1 MNQYIVI
8 VTLIGLATFAMAWMP
23 KISEKT
29 GISYSI
35 FYILFGFTA
44 YKLLPGFLPD
54 PLPQQNGSLTLHLTE
69 LIVIISLMG
78 TGIKIDRAFSF
89 RKWAIPLKLV
99 SITMLLCIGIT
110 TLLGYYFLGLG
121 LASALLLGAAL
132 APTDPVLASD
142 VQVGPPNEAA
152 RSETKFALTSEAGL
166 NDGVSFPF
174 VWLAI
179 TVGLANAGSE
189 PNFLHWLG
197 YDLIYRLVAG
207 VALGFLAG
215 KAIGFMVFK
224 VADKYKTLQTRDG
237 LLAVASTL
245 LVYGLTEMIHG
256 YGFIA
261 VFLCAITLRHYE
273 KGHEYHEELH
283 SFSDQTERILIS
295 ILLLLLGG
303 TFAMGILKPLTWQ
316 MIAFVVA
323 FLLLIRPLSGLLG
336 LLKTKIQWKEKL
348 AISFFGIRGMGSVFY
363 LAFAMNEFEFP
374 FEDELWA
381 IVALTILISIL
392 LHGFTASSVMKKLTY
407 TPGTKKGRSGAVENL
422 SEEVVTG

>member
-1 MNQYIVI
+1 MDQYIVI
-8 VTLIGLATFAMAWMP
+8 ITLIGLATFAMAWMP

-35 FYILFGFTA
+35 FYILLGFAA
-44 YKLLPGFLPD
+44 YKFIPGLLPD
-54 PLPQQNGSLTLHLTE
+54 PLPQENRSLTLHLTE

-99 SITMLLCIGIT
+99 SITMVLCIGIT
-110 TLLGYYFLGLG
+110 TLLGFYFLGIG

-152 RSETKFALTSEAGL
+152 RSETKFSLTSEAGL

-174 VWLAI
+174 IWLAI
-179 TVGLANAGSE
+179 TVGLAKAGSA
-189 PNFLHWLG
+189 PDFLHWFG
-197 YDLIYRLVAG
+197 YDLVYRLVAG

-224 VADKYKTLQTRDG
+224 VADKYKTLHTRDG
-237 LLAVASTL
+237 LLAVALTL
-245 LVYGLTEMIHG
+245 LVYGITEMIHG

-283 SFSDQTERILIS
+283 SFTDQTERILVS

-316 MIAFVVA
+316 MMLFVA
-323 FLLLIRPLSGLLG
+323 GFLLLIRPLTALLG
-336 LLKTKIQWKEKL
+336 LLTTKIQWKEKL

-363 LAFAMNEFEFP
+363 LAFAINQYDFP
-374 FEDELWA
+374 YEDELWA
-381 IVALTILISIL
+381 IVALTILLSIL
-392 LHGFTASSVMKKLTY
+392 LHGFTASSVMKKVTY
-407 TPGTKKGRSGAVENL
+407 TPGNGKGKAGKEKILAEK
-422 SEEVVTG
+422 